1 MTIFFLFHL
10 AIEPLSARRLVHI
23 LVNLGKIAKSTQQP
37 RPNAS
42 PVVLPEDREV
52 NDIMTQRRVA
62 GVRNF

>member
-1 MTIFFLFHL
+1 MTIFFRFCL
-10 AIEPLSARRLVHI
+10 ATEPLSARRLVHV

-52 NDIMTQRRVA
+52 NDIMTQRRAVA
-62 GVRNF
+62 VSSF